1 MADSGG
7 CPGVEVWVV
16 LQRDGEHLGH
26 CLLTYS
32 GGGAAWLN
40 SAAAMHGVPAFAP
53 ALRVTL
59 T

>member
-1 MADSGG
+1 M
-7 CPGVEVWVV
+7 WVV

-59 T
+59 TWRFQA